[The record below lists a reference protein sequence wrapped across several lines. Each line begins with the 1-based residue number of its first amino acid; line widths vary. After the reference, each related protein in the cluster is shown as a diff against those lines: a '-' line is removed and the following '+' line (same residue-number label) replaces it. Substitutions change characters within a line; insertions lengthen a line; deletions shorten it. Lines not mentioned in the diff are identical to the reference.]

1 MRFLA
6 WLLALYAVA
15 GTVLVVAAFLVGGPL
30 VDRVDRLTNSATRT
44 MDAATAAAHAAA
56 DALDGFDTS
65 LGEARDSATEASDL
79 SRETAGTVDALAAAM
94 TLSVLGS
101 QPLLPL
107 ADEFSATAGRMRELG
122 DNLEAVGTALAT
134 NRGDLVAVSAE
145 MRELADSMDELGGR
159 VREER
164 TSGDIPLTWL
174 YYGFLVWQVLP
185 ITAAAIGAAW
195 LFRHGRVT
203 GPSEGSGAA

>member
-1 MRFLA
+1 
-6 WLLALYAVA
+6 
-15 GTVLVVAAFLVGGPL
+15 
-30 VDRVDRLTNSATRT
+30 
-44 MDAATAAAHAAA
+44 
-56 DALDGFDTS
+56 
-65 LGEARDSATEASDL
+65 
-79 SRETAGTVDALAAAM
+79 
-94 TLSVLGS
+94 
-101 QPLLPL
+101 
-107 ADEFSATAGRMRELG
+107 
-122 DNLEAVGTALAT
+122 
-134 NRGDLVAVSAE
+134 